1 MVGEKDSSTYR
12 KKRKRVFYG
21 KQKQELNRSDRDESS
36 QTTRG
41 LVEEP
46 GPSHSRSADY
56 TPDHSEQAPAS
67 ASRKKLSDHGYNES
81 FDGEFSSD
89 DQSLSKFDSDHEE
102 VSGDDA
108 EACEYRVVDLGC
120 LSSYLSDVH
129 RCEEGKLE
137 IKETTSAR
145 AGLKSSFE
153 VKCSSCHETET
164 LTTSSQIHQ
173 RGKSF
178 DVNRRV
184 VYHSLESGNGYEGL
198 ASFCRVMNM
207 PCVSKAAYYKQLD
220 IIVNAQEEEGRR
232 EMCSA
237 AKRLRQKLIGDDGK
251 EFELLDVAVSFDG
264 TWAKR
269 GFTSLTGVVFA
280 ISIDTGEVLDYHVL
294 SKQCQ
299 TCTINRGKISDDGE
313 FEDWILEHVASGA
326 CDINFVGSSPAME
339 AEGAV
344 VLWSRSIERH
354 NMRYKWMICDGDSK
368 SHNSVQDIYDEC
380 RVEKLDCVGHVQK
393 RMGKRLLQLK
403 SRRKGKLDD
412 GHTIGGRGRL
422 TEAKIKKLQKEY
434 GLAIRQNTVQDT
446 NPTER
451 DIDVA
456 VYAMKKNIIA
466 SLHHNIGMPDLKKQH
481 QYCPKGANSWCKFQ
495 QDEATGT
502 SSYDSADCLPEVFLE
517 VLRPVYMSLSETD
530 LLKRC
535 VRGKTQ
541 NPNECINSLVW
552 ARCPK
557 HKHHG
562 PKVVRF
568 AAASAVCHF
577 HGGAASREK
586 VMESLLIPA
595 GSHTKQGSLLKDRK
609 RVQKAD
615 RQVSEK
621 AKKKRQAT
629 QMRRVRREEALRSAE
644 GVTYESGAF

>member
-1 MVGEKDSSTYR
+1 MTHKPPGAFDIFSTYLPQDIIFGYSFIDSMLSYNCPDSFSTLKNNGR
-12 KKRKRVFYG
+12 RKRPTGVPKEKKTRVLRQAKTG
-21 KQKQELNRSDRDESS
+21 VNRSDRDESS

-41 LVEEP
+41 QDEEP
-46 GPSHSRSADY
+46 GPSHSRSVDY

-89 DQSLSKFDSDHEE
+89 DQSLSEFDSDHEE
-102 VSGDDA
+102 ESGDDA
-108 EACEYRVVDLGC
+108 EACEYRAVDLGC

-129 RCEEGKLE
+129 RCEEGNLE

-164 LTTSSQIHQ
+164 LTTSSQIHR

-207 PCVSKAAYYKQLD
+207 PCISKAAYYKQLD

-251 EFELLDVAVSFDG
+251 EFELLDVA
-264 TWAKR
+264 
-269 GFTSLTGVVFA
+269 
-280 ISIDTGEVLDYHVL
+280 
-294 SKQCQ
+294 

-313 FEDWILEHVASGA
+313 FEDWRLEHVASGA

-344 VLWSRSIERH
+344 VLWSRSMERY
-354 NMRYKWMICDGDSK
+354 NIRYKWMICDGDSK

-403 SRRKGKLDD
+403 GRRKGKLDD
-412 GHTIGGRGRL
+412 GHTIGGRGCL

-495 QDEATGT
+495 QNEATCI

-517 VLRPVYMSLSETD
+517 QHLLSAIFVGD
-530 LLKRC
+530 
-535 VRGKTQ
+535 
-541 NPNECINSLVW
+541 
-552 ARCPK
+552 
-557 HKHHG
+557 
-562 PKVVRF
+562 
-568 AAASAVCHF
+568 
-577 HGGAASREK
+577 GGAASREK

-621 AKKKRQAT
+621 AKKKTQAT